1 MPLPEAIECCGHFG
15 AVDKFGYC
23 ANIQRWVGNM
33 KKLESWSKVNEVMYG
48 FAGSMAGKAFETV

>member
-1 MPLPEAIECCGHFG
+1 LIAKRNAMEGLRSL
-15 AVDKFGYC
+15 Y
-23 ANIQRWVGNM
+23 M